1 MTITG
6 NKLKELEE
14 LKKKG
19 QLIYPTSELSP
30 DKVKELEELKKKGQ
44 LLYPLPPL
52 KEPAPV
58 PEPTVGQKTPEGKLP
73 MQQIGQL
80 GKAIPYTPPWKPQ
93 PSPEYIPSEEELK
106 QRQEMERLIKE
117 SKEPATFSVQ
127 NAVTALRQEVERIPQ
142 PAKTIGAFLGYSFK
156 SGINETDA
164 NIVWLANQFATGA
177 LSLTES
183 IGELFGKPENWLEP
197 TKLKTIQ
204 ALTNVMNMYQQQA
217 AVDIEKALSGVPME
231 QLSPAGQEVVAV
243 LAESIGAT
251 VPVLTSLFAGMG
263 MPQITGMAAQ
273 VSTWAPTINQFL
285 RMTPFMV
292 FGGTS
297 HARDVENQLQQAGLS
312 PDKAKTWGAFIVGG
326 LFEGITES
334 PVFEQLAKTMGVQGT
349 KKLFSQ
355 LFTDIVVNAEQE
367 AIMVPI
373 TKSYQQLLGLPQD
386 WDAKNLITEM
396 GRDGLAGAF
405 MGLMLGVNVKG
416 AKTSQQKLADIL
428 NKYNNGKIDVVQMVN
443 EVDKVITQDK
453 QLQKTF
459 QETYKESVTEEKVI
473 PEIKPEEAT
482 ETVSATTP
490 KIELPIDITQDIEQ
504 KAQSLSKEQF
514 AKYWNDFMQQQLNT
528 NPQLYQNIKQWAEDT
543 IEEGEILSSYN
554 LYDAL
559 TGKKKTIYST
569 DNIRVKVVNSELL
582 KDIGG
587 EEQSIIKDLVNFIQ
601 EKYPNKKLTISIGKQ
616 AISNAGENAFRIGIP
631 KDYPVEDMLV
641 YDKSII
647 PILQQL
653 KQQGVP
659 NKQLWAATDMFHEL
673 AHTLGVKDEIEAD
686 KFAIQLIQ
694 EWAQTALAEEKKPL
708 PPKEVETK
716 GIPAELQPLAQ
727 EDTKYKTVEEAAETV
742 TPEAKEP
749 WQMTKEEFS
758 RFDIEIPAGGTS
770 KSPSQIWQWRAME
783 ASGEKVGETLADLVQ
798 YSDTSRIK
806 EILGPQYSSLI
817 SKIQQ
822 GKEITVWRAQPK
834 DQPPGIIPGSYVSE
848 SKTYAKQ
855 HGENVLGGDYILTS
869 EKVYPDELFV
879 YGDPH
884 EFIYYPRDVETAHK
898 RIIQKA
904 IEENKPVPIEVLR
917 EYPEL
922 QKTVPITE
930 KVAQPLVGE
939 KVVEAPIAP
948 GTGEWKTRGLAEHA
962 QRNIIAK
969 DIEMIFEDLPQY
981 QAVSSKQATDQIMQL
996 IKQDYP
1002 RAVKMALGEEPVPQG
1017 ILPGWVWTAVQN
1029 EATLRKDYETLNKL
1043 TSENAMMQFATILG
1057 QNVQAFADKNPVSV
1071 VAITHEISKAAEKR
1085 LEEKYP
1091 GKKIKDIKQRQEKKL
1106 KESIKEYA
1114 PKVDEWSRFIDSLVC
1129 P

>member
-231 QLSPAGQEVVAV
+231 QLSPTGQEVVAV

-473 PEIKPEEAT
+473 PEIK
-482 ETVSATTP
+482 S
-490 KIELPIDITQDIEQ
+490 
-504 KAQSLSKEQF
+504 
-514 AKYWNDFMQQQLNT
+514 
-528 NPQLYQNIKQWAEDT
+528 
-543 IEEGEILSSYN
+543 
-554 LYDAL
+554 
-559 TGKKKTIYST
+559 
-569 DNIRVKVVNSELL
+569 
-582 KDIGG
+582 
-587 EEQSIIKDLVNFIQ
+587 
-601 EKYPNKKLTISIGKQ
+601 
-616 AISNAGENAFRIGIP
+616 
-631 KDYPVEDMLV
+631 
-641 YDKSII
+641 
-647 PILQQL
+647 
-653 KQQGVP
+653 
-659 NKQLWAATDMFHEL
+659 
-673 AHTLGVKDEIEAD
+673 
-686 KFAIQLIQ
+686 
-694 EWAQTALAEEKKPL
+694 
-708 PPKEVETK
+708 
-716 GIPAELQPLAQ
+716 
-727 EDTKYKTVEEAAETV
+727 EEAAETV

-948 GTGEWKTRGLAEHA
+948 GTGEWKTRGLAEHV

>member
-428 NKYNNGKIDVVQMVN
+428 NKYNDGKIDVVQMVN

-453 QLQKTF
+453 QLQKTL
-459 QETYKESVTEEKVI
+459 QRTYKESVTEGKAI
-473 PEIKPEEAT
+473 PETKSEEVTITAR
-482 ETVSATTP
+482 TP
-490 KIELPIDITQDIEQ
+490 IERE
-504 KAQSLSKEQF
+504 KA
-514 AKYWNDFMQQQLNT
+514 
-528 NPQLYQNIKQWAEDT
+528 
-543 IEEGEILSSYN
+543 
-554 LYDAL
+554 
-559 TGKKKTIYST
+559 
-569 DNIRVKVVNSELL
+569 
-582 KDIGG
+582 
-587 EEQSIIKDLVNFIQ
+587 
-601 EKYPNKKLTISIGKQ
+601 
-616 AISNAGENAFRIGIP
+616 
-631 KDYPVEDMLV
+631 
-641 YDKSII
+641 
-647 PILQQL
+647 
-653 KQQGVP
+653 
-659 NKQLWAATDMFHEL
+659 
-673 AHTLGVKDEIEAD
+673 
-686 KFAIQLIQ
+686 
-694 EWAQTALAEEKKPL
+694 L

-727 EDTKYKTVEEAAETV
+727 EDTKYKTVEESAKIV
-742 TPEAKEP
+742 TP
-749 WQMTKEEFS
+749 
-758 RFDIEIPAGGTS
+758 GT
-770 KSPSQIWQWRAME
+770 QA
-783 ASGEKVGETLADLVQ
+783 
-798 YSDTSRIK
+798 
-806 EILGPQYSSLI
+806 
-817 SKIQQ
+817 
-822 GKEITVWRAQPK
+822 
-834 DQPPGIIPGSYVSE
+834 
-848 SKTYAKQ
+848 
-855 HGENVLGGDYILTS
+855 
-869 EKVYPDELFV
+869 
-879 YGDPH
+879 
-884 EFIYYPRDVETAHK
+884 
-898 RIIQKA
+898 
-904 IEENKPVPIEVLR
+904 
-917 EYPEL
+917 
-922 QKTVPITE
+922 
-930 KVAQPLVGE
+930 
-939 KVVEAPIAP
+939 VEAPIAP
-948 GTGEWKTRGLAEHA
+948 GTGEWKTRGLAEHV

-1017 ILPGWVWTAVQN
+1017 ILPGWIWTAVQN

>member
-1 MTITG
+1 MLTLEE
-6 NKLKELEE
+6 KLKKIAESSQISPTPKLSLKDKLKKIMELEKTGKLQIE
-14 LKKKG
+14 G
-19 QLIYPTSELSP
+19 E
-30 DKVKELEELKKKGQ
+30 
-44 LLYPLPPL
+44 LLYPLPPS
-52 KEPAPV
+52 PATPEE
-58 PEPTVGQKTPEGKLP
+58 EPTVSIPPVPPETQQALEKLASGELP
-73 MQQIGQL
+73 MQKIGEL
-80 GKAIPYTPPWKPQ
+80 ETAIPYAPPWKKQAP
-93 PSPEYIPSEEELK
+93 IPSEKELV
-106 QRQEMERLIKE
+106 QRQVMETLVEKSRGPFTISAE
-117 SKEPATFSVQ
+117 
-127 NAVTALRQEVERIPQ
+127 NAVNSLVQEITNIPQ
-142 PAKTIGAFLGYSFK
+142 PVKSVGSFLGYSLK
-156 SGINETDA
+156 SGINQANA
-164 NIVWLANQFATGA
+164 NIVWLANQVASGT
-177 LSLTES
+177 LSLGEN

-263 MPQITGMAAQ
+263 MPQITGIAAQ
-273 VSTWAPTINQFL
+273 ISTWAPTINQFL

-297 HARDVENQLQQAGLS
+297 HARDVENQLQQAGLP

-326 LFEGITES
+326 LFEGVTES

-428 NKYNNGKIDVVQMVN
+428 NKYNDGKIDVVQMVN

-453 QLQKTF
+453 QLQKTL
-459 QETYKESVTEEKVI
+459 QKTYKESVAEEKVI
-473 PEIKPEEAT
+473 PEIK
-482 ETVSATTP
+482 S
-490 KIELPIDITQDIEQ
+490 
-504 KAQSLSKEQF
+504 
-514 AKYWNDFMQQQLNT
+514 
-528 NPQLYQNIKQWAEDT
+528 
-543 IEEGEILSSYN
+543 
-554 LYDAL
+554 
-559 TGKKKTIYST
+559 
-569 DNIRVKVVNSELL
+569 
-582 KDIGG
+582 
-587 EEQSIIKDLVNFIQ
+587 
-601 EKYPNKKLTISIGKQ
+601 
-616 AISNAGENAFRIGIP
+616 
-631 KDYPVEDMLV
+631 
-641 YDKSII
+641 
-647 PILQQL
+647 
-653 KQQGVP
+653 
-659 NKQLWAATDMFHEL
+659 
-673 AHTLGVKDEIEAD
+673 
-686 KFAIQLIQ
+686 
-694 EWAQTALAEEKKPL
+694 
-708 PPKEVETK
+708 
-716 GIPAELQPLAQ
+716 
-727 EDTKYKTVEEAAETV
+727 EEAAETV

-948 GTGEWKTRGLAEHA
+948 GTGEWKTRGLAEHV

-1017 ILPGWVWTAVQN
+1017 ILPGWIWTAVQN

>member
-1 MTITG
+1 MLTLEE
-6 NKLKELEE
+6 KLKKIAESSQISPTPKLSLKDKLKKIMELEKTGKLQIE
-14 LKKKG
+14 G
-19 QLIYPTSELSP
+19 E
-30 DKVKELEELKKKGQ
+30 
-44 LLYPLPPL
+44 LLYPLPPS
-52 KEPAPV
+52 PATPEE
-58 PEPTVGQKTPEGKLP
+58 EPTVSIPPVPPETQQALEKLASGELP
-73 MQQIGQL
+73 MQKIGEL
-80 GKAIPYTPPWKPQ
+80 ETAIPYAPPWKKQAP
-93 PSPEYIPSEEELK
+93 IPSEKELV
-106 QRQEMERLIKE
+106 QRQVMETLVEKSRGPFTISAE
-117 SKEPATFSVQ
+117 
-127 NAVTALRQEVERIPQ
+127 NAVNSLVQEITNIPQ
-142 PAKTIGAFLGYSFK
+142 PVKSVGSFLGYSLK
-156 SGINETDA
+156 SGINQANA
-164 NIVWLANQFATGA
+164 NIVWLANQVASGT
-177 LSLTES
+177 LSLGEN

-251 VPVLTSLFAGMG
+251 VPVLISLFAGMG
-263 MPQITGMAAQ
+263 MPQITGIAAQ
-273 VSTWAPTINQFL
+273 ISTWAPTINQFL

-297 HARDVENQLQQAGLS
+297 HARDVENQLQQAGLP

-326 LFEGITES
+326 LFEGVTES

-428 NKYNNGKIDVVQMVN
+428 NKYNDGKIDVVQMVN

-453 QLQKTF
+453 QLQKTL
-459 QETYKESVTEEKVI
+459 QKTYKESVAEEKVI
-473 PEIKPEEAT
+473 PEIK
-482 ETVSATTP
+482 S
-490 KIELPIDITQDIEQ
+490 
-504 KAQSLSKEQF
+504 
-514 AKYWNDFMQQQLNT
+514 
-528 NPQLYQNIKQWAEDT
+528 
-543 IEEGEILSSYN
+543 
-554 LYDAL
+554 
-559 TGKKKTIYST
+559 
-569 DNIRVKVVNSELL
+569 
-582 KDIGG
+582 
-587 EEQSIIKDLVNFIQ
+587 
-601 EKYPNKKLTISIGKQ
+601 
-616 AISNAGENAFRIGIP
+616 
-631 KDYPVEDMLV
+631 
-641 YDKSII
+641 
-647 PILQQL
+647 
-653 KQQGVP
+653 
-659 NKQLWAATDMFHEL
+659 
-673 AHTLGVKDEIEAD
+673 
-686 KFAIQLIQ
+686 
-694 EWAQTALAEEKKPL
+694 
-708 PPKEVETK
+708 
-716 GIPAELQPLAQ
+716 
-727 EDTKYKTVEEAAETV
+727 EEAAETV

-948 GTGEWKTRGLAEHA
+948 GTGEWKTRGLAEHV

-1017 ILPGWVWTAVQN
+1017 ILPGWIWTAVQN

-1114 PKVDEWSRFIDSLVC
+1114 PK
-1129 P
+1129 

>member
-1 MTITG
+1 
-6 NKLKELEE
+6 
-14 LKKKG
+14 
-19 QLIYPTSELSP
+19 
-30 DKVKELEELKKKGQ
+30 
-44 LLYPLPPL
+44 
-52 KEPAPV
+52 
-58 PEPTVGQKTPEGKLP
+58 
-73 MQQIGQL
+73 
-80 GKAIPYTPPWKPQ
+80 
-93 PSPEYIPSEEELK
+93 
-106 QRQEMERLIKE
+106 
-117 SKEPATFSVQ
+117 
-127 NAVTALRQEVERIPQ
+127 
-142 PAKTIGAFLGYSFK
+142 
-156 SGINETDA
+156 
-164 NIVWLANQFATGA
+164 
-177 LSLTES
+177 
-183 IGELFGKPENWLEP
+183 
-197 TKLKTIQ
+197 
-204 ALTNVMNMYQQQA
+204 MYQQQA
-217 AVDIEKALSGVPME
+217 VVDIEKALSGVPLE
-231 QLSPAGQEVVAV
+231 RLSPTGQEVVAI

-263 MPQITGMAAQ
+263 MPQITGIAAQ
-273 VSTWAPTINQFL
+273 ISTWAPTINQFL

-297 HARDVENQLQQAGLS
+297 HARDVENQLQQAGLP

-386 WDAKNLITEM
+386 WDAKNLVAEM

-428 NKYNNGKIDVVQMVN
+428 NKYNDGKIDVVQMVN

-453 QLQKTF
+453 QLQKTL
-459 QETYKESVTEEKVI
+459 QKTYKESVAEEKVI
-473 PEIKPEEAT
+473 PEIK
-482 ETVSATTP
+482 S
-490 KIELPIDITQDIEQ
+490 
-504 KAQSLSKEQF
+504 
-514 AKYWNDFMQQQLNT
+514 
-528 NPQLYQNIKQWAEDT
+528 
-543 IEEGEILSSYN
+543 
-554 LYDAL
+554 
-559 TGKKKTIYST
+559 
-569 DNIRVKVVNSELL
+569 
-582 KDIGG
+582 
-587 EEQSIIKDLVNFIQ
+587 
-601 EKYPNKKLTISIGKQ
+601 
-616 AISNAGENAFRIGIP
+616 
-631 KDYPVEDMLV
+631 
-641 YDKSII
+641 
-647 PILQQL
+647 
-653 KQQGVP
+653 
-659 NKQLWAATDMFHEL
+659 
-673 AHTLGVKDEIEAD
+673 
-686 KFAIQLIQ
+686 
-694 EWAQTALAEEKKPL
+694 
-708 PPKEVETK
+708 
-716 GIPAELQPLAQ
+716 
-727 EDTKYKTVEEAAETV
+727 EEAAETV

-749 WQMTKEEFS
+749 WQVTKEEFS

-1029 EATLRKDYETLNKL
+1029 EATLRKDYETLNRL

-1106 KESIKEYA
+1106 KESIKEHA

>member
-1 MTITG
+1 MLTLEE
-6 NKLKELEE
+6 KLKKIAESSQISPTPKLSLKDKLKKIMELEKTGKLQIE
-14 LKKKG
+14 G
-19 QLIYPTSELSP
+19 E
-30 DKVKELEELKKKGQ
+30 
-44 LLYPLPPL
+44 LLYPLPPS
-52 KEPAPV
+52 PATPEE
-58 PEPTVGQKTPEGKLP
+58 EPTVSIPPVPPETQQALEKLASGELP
-73 MQQIGQL
+73 MQKIGEL
-80 GKAIPYTPPWKPQ
+80 ETAIPYAPPWKKQAP
-93 PSPEYIPSEEELK
+93 IPSEKELV
-106 QRQEMERLIKE
+106 QRQVMETLVEKSRGPFTISAE
-117 SKEPATFSVQ
+117 
-127 NAVTALRQEVERIPQ
+127 NAVNSLVQEITNIPQ
-142 PAKTIGAFLGYSFK
+142 PVKSVGSFLGYSLK
-156 SGINETDA
+156 SGINQADT
-164 NIVWLANQFATGA
+164 NIVWLANQVASGT
-177 LSLTES
+177 LSLVEN

-204 ALTNVMNMYQQQA
+204 ALTNLMGAYQQQA
-217 AVDIEKALSGVPME
+217 SVDIEKALNGVPME
-231 QLSPAGQEVVAV
+231 KLSPTGQVIVATA
-243 LAESIGAT
+243 AEAISAT
-251 VPVLTSLFAGMG
+251 VPVMLSFIAGAG
-263 MPQITGMAAQ
+263 MPQVTGMTAQ
-273 VSTWAPTINQFL
+273 VSSWAPTINQL
-285 RMTPFMV
+285 IKMTPFMV

-297 HARDVENQLQQAGLS
+297 HARDVENQLQQAGLP

-428 NKYNNGKIDVVQMVN
+428 NKYNDGKIDVVQMVN

-453 QLQKTF
+453 QLQKTL
-459 QETYKESVTEEKVI
+459 QKTYKESVAEEKVI
-473 PEIKPEEAT
+473 PEIK
-482 ETVSATTP
+482 S
-490 KIELPIDITQDIEQ
+490 
-504 KAQSLSKEQF
+504 
-514 AKYWNDFMQQQLNT
+514 
-528 NPQLYQNIKQWAEDT
+528 
-543 IEEGEILSSYN
+543 
-554 LYDAL
+554 
-559 TGKKKTIYST
+559 
-569 DNIRVKVVNSELL
+569 
-582 KDIGG
+582 
-587 EEQSIIKDLVNFIQ
+587 
-601 EKYPNKKLTISIGKQ
+601 
-616 AISNAGENAFRIGIP
+616 
-631 KDYPVEDMLV
+631 
-641 YDKSII
+641 
-647 PILQQL
+647 
-653 KQQGVP
+653 
-659 NKQLWAATDMFHEL
+659 
-673 AHTLGVKDEIEAD
+673 
-686 KFAIQLIQ
+686 
-694 EWAQTALAEEKKPL
+694 
-708 PPKEVETK
+708 
-716 GIPAELQPLAQ
+716 
-727 EDTKYKTVEEAAETV
+727 EEAAETV

-1017 ILPGWVWTAVQN
+1017 ILPGWVWATVQN

>member
-1 MTITG
+1 MTITE

-504 KAQSLSKEQF
+504 TEEKFIPHEI
-514 AKYWNDFMQQQLNT
+514 T
-528 NPQLYQNIKQWAEDT
+528 
-543 IEEGEILSSYN
+543 EEGERFRVIRAGTPQSSESRGGTWYNVELYKGMLSSYAKTPITHGG
-554 LYDAL
+554 LPGVGGTTVYRGAL
-559 TGKKKTIYST
+559 TLKNPYKFIIPEVKSEGEIPIKLWEEVTGKKLESKKGLYGKNAEARYAKMEKEVSDILKEKGY
-569 DNIRVKVVNSELL
+569 DGVVL
-582 KDIGG
+582 
-587 EEQSIIKDLVNFIQ
+587 
-601 EKYPNKKLTISIGKQ
+601 YY
-616 AISNAGENAFRIGIP
+616 RIGQNEFPSQIFSFKP
-631 KDYPVEDMLV
+631 GEIT
-641 YDKSII
+641 SSE
-647 PILQQL
+647 
-653 KQQGVP
+653 
-659 NKQLWAATDMFHEL
+659 EL
-673 AHTLGVKDEIEAD
+673 A
-686 KFAIQLIQ
+686 
-694 EWAQTALAEEKKPL
+694 
-708 PPKEVETK
+708 PPK
-716 GIPAELQPLAQ
+716 
-727 EDTKYKTVEEAAETV
+727 KTSVTEEAAETV

-948 GTGEWKTRGLAEHA
+948 GTGEWKTRGLAEHV

-1017 ILPGWVWTAVQN
+1017 ILPGWIWTAVQN

>member
-1 MTITG
+1 MA
-6 NKLKELEE
+6 NWEL
-14 LKKKG
+14 LKK
-19 QLIYPTSELSP
+19 QLKW
-30 DKVKELEELKKKGQ
+30 DNLKKDLETEGK

-58 PEPTVGQKTPEGKLP
+58 PEPTIEQKTPEGKLP

-80 GKAIPYTPPWKPQ
+80 GKTIPYTPPWKPQ
-93 PSPEYIPSEEELK
+93 PSPERIPSMEELK
-106 QRQEMERLIKE
+106 QQQEMEQLVKE
-117 SKEPATFSVQ
+117 SKEPVTFSVQ
-127 NAVTALRQEVERIPQ
+127 NAVTALRQEVEKIPQ

-156 SGINETDA
+156 SGINEADA

-473 PEIKPEEAT
+473 PEIK
-482 ETVSATTP
+482 S
-490 KIELPIDITQDIEQ
+490 
-504 KAQSLSKEQF
+504 
-514 AKYWNDFMQQQLNT
+514 
-528 NPQLYQNIKQWAEDT
+528 
-543 IEEGEILSSYN
+543 
-554 LYDAL
+554 
-559 TGKKKTIYST
+559 
-569 DNIRVKVVNSELL
+569 
-582 KDIGG
+582 
-587 EEQSIIKDLVNFIQ
+587 
-601 EKYPNKKLTISIGKQ
+601 
-616 AISNAGENAFRIGIP
+616 
-631 KDYPVEDMLV
+631 
-641 YDKSII
+641 
-647 PILQQL
+647 
-653 KQQGVP
+653 
-659 NKQLWAATDMFHEL
+659 
-673 AHTLGVKDEIEAD
+673 
-686 KFAIQLIQ
+686 
-694 EWAQTALAEEKKPL
+694 
-708 PPKEVETK
+708 
-716 GIPAELQPLAQ
+716 
-727 EDTKYKTVEEAAETV
+727 EEAAETV

-1017 ILPGWVWTAVQN
+1017 ILPGWIWTAVQN

-1091 GKKIKDIKQRQEKKL
+1091 GKKIKDIKQRQEEKL
-1106 KESIKEYA
+1106 KESIKEHA

>member
-243 LAESIGAT
+243 LAEYIGAT
-251 VPVLTSLFAGMG
+251 VPVLTNLFAGMG

-297 HARDVENQLQQAGLS
+297 HARDVENQLQQAGLP
-312 PDKAKTWGAFIVGG
+312 PDKAKIWGAFIVGG

-386 WDAKNLITEM
+386 WDAKNLITAM

-727 EDTKYKTVEEAAETV
+727 EDTKYKTVEESAKIV
-742 TPEAKEP
+742 TP
-749 WQMTKEEFS
+749 
-758 RFDIEIPAGGTS
+758 G
-770 KSPSQIWQWRAME
+770 
-783 ASGEKVGETLADLVQ
+783 
-798 YSDTSRIK
+798 
-806 EILGPQYSSLI
+806 
-817 SKIQQ
+817 
-822 GKEITVWRAQPK
+822 AQ
-834 DQPPGIIPGSYVSE
+834 
-848 SKTYAKQ
+848 A
-855 HGENVLGGDYILTS
+855 
-869 EKVYPDELFV
+869 
-879 YGDPH
+879 
-884 EFIYYPRDVETAHK
+884 
-898 RIIQKA
+898 
-904 IEENKPVPIEVLR
+904 
-917 EYPEL
+917 
-922 QKTVPITE
+922 
-930 KVAQPLVGE
+930 
-939 KVVEAPIAP
+939 VEAPIAP
-948 GTGEWKTRGLAEHA
+948 GTGEWKTRGLAEHV

-1017 ILPGWVWTAVQN
+1017 ILPGWIWTAVQN

>member
-58 PEPTVGQKTPEGKLP
+58 PESTIEQKTPEGKLP

-297 HARDVENQLQQAGLS
+297 HARDVENQLQQAGLP

-326 LFEGITES
+326 LFEGVTES

-405 MGLMLGVNVKG
+405 MGLLLGVNVKG

-727 EDTKYKTVEEAAETV
+727 EDTKYKTVEESAKIV
-742 TPEAKEP
+742 TP
-749 WQMTKEEFS
+749 
-758 RFDIEIPAGGTS
+758 G
-770 KSPSQIWQWRAME
+770 
-783 ASGEKVGETLADLVQ
+783 
-798 YSDTSRIK
+798 
-806 EILGPQYSSLI
+806 
-817 SKIQQ
+817 
-822 GKEITVWRAQPK
+822 AQ
-834 DQPPGIIPGSYVSE
+834 
-848 SKTYAKQ
+848 A
-855 HGENVLGGDYILTS
+855 
-869 EKVYPDELFV
+869 
-879 YGDPH
+879 
-884 EFIYYPRDVETAHK
+884 VE
-898 RIIQKA
+898 
-904 IEENKPVPIEVLR
+904 V
-917 EYPEL
+917 
-922 QKTVPITE
+922 
-930 KVAQPLVGE
+930 
-939 KVVEAPIAP
+939 PIAP

-1029 EATLRKDYETLNKL
+1029 EATLRKDYEALNKL